1 MPPTDTRYTSREKA
15 SVFLE
20 RRRPLPV
27 ALDRVNTVVT
37 DAVSPAIRA
46 LRFAEKLS
54 LRKPISCAPRRVRG
68 GGHRDLRKR

>member
-15 SVFLE
+15 WVFLE

-37 DAVSPAIRA
+37 NAVSPAIRA
-46 LRFAEKLS
+46 LAISRKALS
-54 LRKPISCAPRRVRG
+54 KKTYQLRSS
-68 GGHRDLRKR
+68 

>member
-1 MPPTDTRYTSREKA
+1 MPPTDTRYTSREEA

-37 DAVSPAIRA
+37 ERC
-46 LRFAEKLS
+46 LS
-54 LRKPISCAPRRVRG
+54 G
-68 GGHRDLRKR
+68 Y

>member
-15 SVFLE
+15 WVFLE

-37 DAVSPAIRA
+37 NAVSPAIGA
-46 LRFAEKLS
+46 LAILPKSS
-54 LRKPISCAPRRVRG
+54 L
-68 GGHRDLRKR
+68 